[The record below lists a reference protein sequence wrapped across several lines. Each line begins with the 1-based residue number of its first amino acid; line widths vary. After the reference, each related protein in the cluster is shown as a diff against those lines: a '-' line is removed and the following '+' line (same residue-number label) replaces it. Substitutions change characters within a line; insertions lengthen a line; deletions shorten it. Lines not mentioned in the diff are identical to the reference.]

1 MFKQKKA
8 VELKKTLS
16 FPLLLFYST
25 GTILGLGIYVILGKI
40 VGYAGMFTPLAFI
53 ISAIL
58 VIFTAF
64 SYSELSARIPK
75 SGGAVNYVDSAF
87 KKPALSKIIGWL
99 LVASAIISTAT
110 VLNGYV
116 GYVHEFANIAPWII
130 ISVVIFVLSTIAILG
145 ISQSAITIT
154 VITII
159 ELLGIFLV
167 IFIAGD
173 NLSQLPARISEF
185 VPSFEINVWQ
195 GILMGAF
202 LGFFTFI
209 GFEDVVNVAEET
221 KNPQKNMPRAI
232 LGSLIILTILYVIV
246 STIAVLG
253 LSVQE
258 LKTSDAPL
266 ADILAQKGPA
276 YPLIISII
284 GLVAIINGVMVQIIM
299 NARVL
304 YGMAQR
310 KLAPQIFGKLNR
322 KTRTPIWAT
331 IFSSGIILVLALL
344 FDLESLASAT
354 NYILLVVF
362 IFVNLSLIVLKKR
375 NPKPKGVRSYHLIV
389 PMLGLFF
396 TIAILFFQ
404 LYIII
409 FK

>member
-8 VELKKTLS
+8 VKLKRSIS

-40 VGYAGMFTPLAFI
+40 AGYAGMFTPLAFI

-58 VIFTAF
+58 VVFTAF
-64 SYSELSARIPK
+64 SYSELAARIPK

-87 KKPALSKIIGWL
+87 KIPTLSKIIGWL

-116 GYVHEFANIAPWII
+116 GYVNEFVNIAPWII
-130 ISVVIFVLSTIAILG
+130 ISVVIFVLSAVVIWG
-145 ISQSAITIT
+145 ISQSAATIT

-167 IFIAGD
+167 IFAAGD
-173 NLSQLPARISEF
+173 NLSQFPARISEF
-185 VPSFEINVWQ
+185 VPSFAFSDWK
-195 GILMGAF
+195 GILMGSF

-209 GFEDVVNVAEET
+209 GFESVVNVAEET

-232 LGSLIILTILYVIV
+232 MGSLLILTILYVIIAI
-246 STIAVLG
+246 IAVLG
-253 LSVQE
+253 LSPDE
-258 LKTSDAPL
+258 LKTSEAPL
-266 ADILAQKGPA
+266 VDILAQKGLNF
-276 YPLIISII
+276 PLVITVI
-284 GLVAIINGVMVQIIM
+284 GLIAIINGVMVQIVM

-310 KLAPQIFGKLNR
+310 KLAPAIFGKLNR

-331 IFSSGIILVLALL
+331 IFSSVVILAFALA

-362 IFVNLSLIVLKKR
+362 IFINLSLIVLKKR
-375 NPKPKGVRSYHLIV
+375 NPKPKGVRRYSPAV
-389 PMLGLFF
+389 PVLGFIF
-396 TIAILFFQ
+396 TTAILFFQ
-404 LYIII
+404 LYTVI
-409 FK
+409 FR

>member
-1 MFKQKKA
+1 MSKQKQVVK
-8 VELKKTLS
+8 LKKTLS
-16 FPLLLFYST
+16 FPVLLFYST

-40 VGYAGMFTPLAFI
+40 IGHAGMFTPLAFI
-53 ISAIL
+53 VSAIL

-99 LVASAIISTAT
+99 LIASAIISTAT

-130 ISVVIFVLSTIAILG
+130 ISVVIFVLSAVAIWG
-145 ISQSAITIT
+145 ISQSAATIT

-159 ELLGIFLV
+159 ELLGIFLI

-185 VPSFEINVWQ
+185 VPSFEINVWR

-232 LGSLIILTILYVIV
+232 IGSLIILTILYIIV
-246 STIAVLG
+246 ATIAVLG

-266 ADILAQKGPA
+266 ADILAQKGAA

-284 GLVAIINGVMVQIIM
+284 GLIAIINGVMVQIVM

-331 IFSSGIILVLALL
+331 IFSSGIILALALM

-354 NYILLVVF
+354 NYILLTVF
-362 IFVNLSLIVLKKR
+362 IFINLALIVLKKR
-375 NPKPKGVRSYHLIV
+375 DPKPKGVKSYGFAV
-389 PMLGLFF
+389 PVLGLFF
-396 TIAILFFQ
+396 TVAILVFQ
-404 LYIII
+404 LYTL
-409 FK
+409 FR

>member
-1 MFKQKKA
+1 MA
-8 VELKKTLS
+8 ELKLKRTLNL
-16 FPLLLFYST
+16 PLLLFYST

-40 VGYAGMFTPLAFI
+40 AGHAGMFTPLAFI
-53 ISAIL
+53 VSFIL

-87 KKPALSKIIGWL
+87 NKPILSKIIGWL

-130 ISVVIFVLSTIAILG
+130 ISVVIIALSGVAIWG
-145 ISQSAITIT
+145 ISQSATAIT

-173 NLSQLPARISEF
+173 NLSQLPARITEF
-185 VPSFEINVWQ
+185 IPSFELGAWK

-221 KNPQKNMPRAI
+221 KNPQRNMPRAI
-232 LGSLIILTILYVIV
+232 IGSLLILTILYIII
-246 STIAVLG
+246 SAIAVLG
-253 LSVQE
+253 LSTEE
-258 LKTSDAPL
+258 LKTSSAPL
-266 ADILAQKGPA
+266 ADILAKKGPS
-276 YPLIISII
+276 YPLIISVI
-284 GLVAIINGVMVQIIM
+284 GLIAIINGVMVQIVM

-310 KLAPQIFGKLNR
+310 KLAPQIFGKLNK

-331 IFSSGIILVLALL
+331 IFSSGIILVLALI
-344 FDLESLASAT
+344 FNLESLASAT
-354 NYILLVVF
+354 NYILLTVF
-362 IFVNLSLIVLKKR
+362 IFINLSLIVLKKR
-375 NPKPKGVRSYHLIV
+375 NPKPSGLKSYSLAV
-389 PMLGLFF
+389 PILGFTL

-404 LYIII
+404 LYTV
-409 FK
+409 FFQ

>member
-1 MFKQKKA
+1 MFKQKKT
-8 VELKKTLS
+8 VKLKRSLS

-40 VGYAGMFTPLAFI
+40 AGHAGMFTPLAFI
-53 ISAIL
+53 VSAIL

-87 KKPALSKIIGWL
+87 NIPALSKIIGWL

-116 GYVHEFANIAPWII
+116 GYVHEFVNIAPWII
-130 ISVVIFVLSTIAILG
+130 ISLVIVVLSAIVIWG
-145 ISQSAITIT
+145 ITQSAATIT
-154 VITII
+154 VITVI

-167 IFIAGD
+167 IFFAGD
-173 NLSQLPARISEF
+173 NLSQLPARINEF
-185 VPSFEINVWQ
+185 IPSFEFSVWK

-209 GFEDVVNVAEET
+209 GFESAVNVAEET

-232 LGSLIILTILYVIV
+232 IGSLLILTILYIIV
-246 STIAVLG
+246 AIIAVLG
-253 LSVQE
+253 LSPQE
-258 LKTSDAPL
+258 LETSEAPL
-266 ADILAQKGPA
+266 VDILSQKGLSF
-276 YPLIISII
+276 PLVITII
-284 GLVAIINGVMVQIIM
+284 GLIAIINGVMVQMVM

-310 KLAPQIFGKLNR
+310 KLAPPIFGKLNR

-331 IFSSGIILVLALL
+331 IFSSVVILAFALA

-362 IFVNLSLIVLKKR
+362 IFINLSLIVLKKR
-375 NPKPKGVRSYHLIV
+375 NKKPKGVRTYSVAV
-389 PMLGLFF
+389 PFLGFF
-396 TIAILFFQ
+396 FSIAILFFQ
-404 LYIII
+404 LYTI
-409 FK
+409 FFK

>member
-1 MFKQKKA
+1 MSEQKQTVK
-8 VELKKTLS
+8 LKRSLS

-40 VGYAGMFTPLAFI
+40 AGHAGMFTPLAFI
-53 ISAIL
+53 VSAIL

-87 KKPALSKIIGWL
+87 NKPTLSRIIGWL

-130 ISVVIFVLSTIAILG
+130 ISVVIIALSGVAIWG
-145 ISQSAITIT
+145 ITQSAAAIT

-185 VPSFEINVWQ
+185 VPTFEINVWR

-209 GFEDVVNVAEET
+209 GFEDVVNVAEEA

-232 LGSLIILTILYVIV
+232 MGSLLILTILYVIV
-246 STIAVLG
+246 ATIAVLG
-253 LSVQE
+253 LSAQE
-258 LKTSDAPL
+258 LKTSSAPL
-266 ADILAQKGPA
+266 ADVLAQKGPS
-276 YPLIISII
+276 YPLIISFI
-284 GLVAIINGVMVQIIM
+284 GLIAIINGVMVQIVM

-331 IFSSGIILVLALL
+331 IFSSGIILALALM
-344 FDLESLASAT
+344 FNLEALASAT
-354 NYILLVVF
+354 NYILLTVF
-362 IFVNLSLIVLKKR
+362 IFINLALIVLKKR
-375 NPKPKGVRSYHLIV
+375 DPKPSGVKSYSVAV
-389 PMLGLFF
+389 PILGFMF
-396 TIAILFFQ
+396 TIAILVFQ
-404 LYIII
+404 LYTVI
-409 FK
+409 FG